1 MTDFPDHVHVDVDEA
16 ADFDEGLLDAAASA
30 RVSAAVASC
39 ATCAATLDAVTRA
52 HEALAGLGSVTLPQE
67 VADRLDAA
75 LAAEASAARVPGG
88 ATTVTAFADRRRR
101 WWLPVAA
108 GVAAVG
114 VLALVVPAVVH
125 SKTNSATAAARA
137 TVQAAGASS
146 SANVPAG
153 PPEAS
158 SGSDYATGAAEKL
171 SAALAGPRLPAAAR
185 AGAGGSNF
193 SAPNPAAAI
202 SVNGD
207 QSAEASPPP
216 AGSPGAVHGTSG
228 TGSGSV
234 DVKGPDVYAALRD
247 PATIEAC
254 AERLT
259 GQQPA
264 AAPLLID
271 YALSAGRPAVALF
284 YPSDRAGQVDVYIV
298 GTGCGATT
306 DELLKFVRVPA
317 G

>member
-16 ADFDEGLLDAAASA
+16 ADFDEGLLDASTSA
-30 RVSAAVASC
+30 RVSAAAASC

-52 HEALAGLGSVTLPQE
+52 HEALAGLGSVPLPPE

-75 LAAEASAARVPGG
+75 LKAEASAARVPGG
-88 ATTVTAFADRRRR
+88 AATVTALAERRRR

-125 SKTNSATAAARA
+125 SKNNSHTAAARS
-137 TVQAAGASS
+137 TVEAAGGGS

-158 SGSDYATGAAEKL
+158 SGSDYATGAAQKL
-171 SAALAGPRLPAAAR
+171 SAALAGPRLAPA
-185 AGAGGSNF
+185 AGAGDQL
-193 SAPNPAAAI
+193 SAPNPAAAT
-202 SVNGD
+202 SAAAS
-207 QSAEASPPP
+207 QSASAGSVSASPAPFG
-216 AGSPGAVHGTSG
+216 ADFGTSRTGSSAVDVHG
-228 TGSGSV
+228 
-234 DVKGPDVYAALRD
+234 PDMYAALRD

-271 YALSAGRPAVALF
+271 YALYSGRPAVALF
-284 YPSDRAGQVDVYIV
+284 LPSERAGQVDVYIV

-317 G
+317 R